1 MMTQMNVRL
10 SVDELNYVKQKAQEA
25 RMSVNNYV
33 REILREAQI
42 EIKVRSRNVGQDQGS
57 V

>member
-42 EIKVRSRNVGQDQGS
+42 EIKVRSRNMGQDQGS